1 MMKLSQLINS
11 LPEYKYHKKFT
22 DIDITGIHYDSR
34 EIQPGNIFVAMRGHQ
49 TDGHRYIENAITNG
63 AKAIV
68 AETIPENLETIFI
81 QVPDSRKAL
90 AFIAK
95 TFYKNP
101 SQKLCLI
108 GITGT
113 NGKTTTAYLIENI
126 FKAKGYATGVI
137 STIEYHY
144 HDKVFP
150 NPLTTPE
157 SLDLQRILFEMH
169 SNGVTHVIMEVS
181 SHALELDRVQG
192 CAYDVVV
199 FTNLTQDHLDFHQTM
214 EAYWQSKQK
223 LFYPPYI
230 SHKKNVCAVINCY
243 NKFGWELKK
252 NVQISGVFIGQSAD
266 HDIFCQ
272 NLTISLSSIIGSIL
286 TPKGKISLNSFL
298 TGYHNLQNILCATGV
313 GIALDIS
320 LSDISSGLAETSNVP
335 GRLERLKEFTDRYV
349 FVDYAHT
356 PDALENV
363 IQCIKQSMPKRL
375 ITVFGCGGDRDRG
388 KRPLMGKVASS
399 LSDICI
405 ITSDNPRSESPESII
420 NDICAGISDLK
431 SCVIEPDRKKAIEA
445 AIKESCPEDVVL
457 IAGKGHE
464 TYQILKDSTIDFD
477 DRECALSVLLS

>member
-1 MMKLSQLINS
+1 MILSQLINRLS
-11 LPEYKYHKKFT
+11 EYKDPQI

-34 EIQPGNIFVAMRGHQ
+34 KIQPGHIFVAMRGHQ
-49 TDGHRYIENAITNG
+49 TDGHRYITDAIKNG
-63 AKAIV
+63 ACAIV
-68 AETIPENLETIFI
+68 AEIIPEHSSGATFI

-90 AFIAK
+90 ACIAK
-95 TFYKNP
+95 TFYENP
-101 SQKLCLI
+101 SHRICLI

-126 FKAKGYATGVI
+126 LKAKGFATGVI
-137 STIEYHY
+137 STIEYRY

-157 SLDLQRILFEMH
+157 SLDLQRILFEMY
-169 SNGVTHVIMEVS
+169 SNGITHVIMEVS

-192 CAYDVVV
+192 CEYDVVV

-223 LFYPPYI
+223 LFYPPYV
-230 SHKKNVCAVINCY
+230 SQKTHAVINCY
-243 NKFGWELKK
+243 NRFGLELKK
-252 NVQISGVFIGQSAD
+252 SIQIPGIFIGQSEN
-266 HDIFCQ
+266 HDIFCL
-272 NLTISLSSIIGSIL
+272 NSAISLSSIVGTVF
-286 TPKGKISLNSFL
+286 TPKGKISLESPL
-298 TGYHNLQNILCATGV
+298 TGYHNLQNIFCATGV
-313 GIALDIS
+313 GIALGIPITDIAS
-320 LSDISSGLAETSNVP
+320 GILATSSIP
-335 GRLERLKEFTDRYV
+335 GRLERLTEFTDRYV

-363 IQCIKQSMPKRL
+363 IQCIHQSMPKRL

-405 ITSDNPRSESPESII
+405 VTSDNPRSESPEAII
-420 NDICAGISDLK
+420 NDICEGIPDLK
-431 SCVIEPDRKKAIEA
+431 SCVIEPDRKKAIKL
-445 AIKESCPEDVVL
+445 AIKASCPEDVVL

-464 TYQILKDSTIDFD
+464 TYQILKDRTIAFD
-477 DRECALSVLLS
+477 DRLCALGCM